1 MRVLPCTDRAAKV
14 RFSPVLCLLI
24 QNLEPN
30 VNLRSS
36 LYRTSNQNRQNR
48 FYKVRSEVRT
58 GSNLRTKVKIALTA
72 HITVSASKGRFLYVH
87 QSLSTGANDFRSCTA
102 TSSSTFIN

>member
-48 FYKVRSEVRT
+48 FYKVLSE
-58 GSNLRTKVKIALTA
+58 VKIALTA
-72 HITVSASKGRFLYVH
+72 HITVIASKGQFLYVH

-102 TSSSTFIN
+102 TSSSTFINPS